1 MDLDD
6 LAPAKKKPL
15 GVVLGEELLR
25 FSLADL
31 EDRLQQLATERA
43 RVEAEVTARG
53 SHRSAAEALFKR

>member
-6 LAPAKKKPL
+6 LSPVKKKRVEL
-15 GVVLGEELLR
+15 VLGEELLR

-31 EDRLQQLATERA
+31 ETRLQQLADERN
-43 RVEAEVTARG
+43 RVEAEIAARG

>member
-6 LAPAKKKPL
+6 LGPVKKKRAEL
-15 GVVLGEELLR
+15 VLGEELLR

-31 EDRLQQLATERA
+31 ETRLQQLADERN
-43 RVEAEVTARG
+43 RVEAEIAARG